1 MRWESPEHPGVVL
14 EPDDVWECEYCDGS
28 GLVDVQTG
36 REGRGR
42 IMEAIDCA
50 ACHGSGWMCGWRS
63 SARLVAD
70 DE

>member
-63 SARLVAD
+63 SARLVH
-70 DE
+70 E